1 MKRYVEIFYCLFFEP
16 TVKIKTSAARE
27 AAAKTAVHKPALK
40 KPAIAEQPATI
51 TRRQANVNS
60 TRGFIQF
67 LFCLSSKKIMPQI
80 VYKHS
85 LKQTRFNEYNFSQI
99 KTDCCKQQQ
108 SVSISELFISVIE
121 LLLCLPR
128 YQR

>member
-1 MKRYVEIFYCLFFEP
+1 MKRYVEKFYCLFFEP

-85 LKQTRFNEYNFSQI
+85 LEQTRFNEYNFSQI
-99 KTDCCKQQQ
+99 KNGLLCATT
-108 SVSISELFISVIE
+108 IRFNFGLFISAIE